1 MSTRGRLRLDDLT
14 APRLAAF
21 HLDSIGP
28 IPEKL
33 GRQTLPRAEGRS
45 GLQVI
50 ADMRLARVA
59 AVAAQAEQL
68 ACADPLTRLPAYAAV
83 PQARDQ
89 RVLAVPVGDPPL
101 GAGWRR

>member
-1 MSTRGRLRLDDLT
+1 MSARGLLGLDDLA

-21 HLDSIGP
+21 HLDSVGTVA
-28 IPEKL
+28 EKL

-50 ADMRLARVA
+50 VDVRLARVA

-68 ACADPLTRLPAYAAV
+68 PYGDSLTRVHSHAAV
-83 PQARDQ
+83 LQVRHQ
-89 RVLAVPVGDPPL
+89 RVLAVPVVDHHIIPR
-101 GAGWRR
+101 W